1 MMKFLILLALALPAV
16 MGRQISQFV
25 VGGSTGNIANHPHQL
40 SMRYSSSHSCG
51 ASLIS
56 TTRAV
61 CAAHCGGSAV
71 SYYSI
76 LGGTTDRTI
85 TSCSTCV
92 LRNLISFIRHPN
104 YNENAS
110 GYPYDISVLTFSAVT
125 TNSNLRAIS
134 MATSAS
140 GDFSGVS
147 CVITGWGKT
156 SSTSSLPI
164 NLQQGSMTVMTN
176 SACAG
181 TWGSSINSGH
191 ICVTAP
197 TVSACNGDSGGPLV
211 CSGVLAGATSWGVSD
226 CSPSY
231 PSVYSRISTFYS
243 WIIAQ

>member
-1 MMKFLILLALALPAV
+1 MKFLILLALVLPAV

-76 LGGTTDRTI
+76 LGGTTDRTV
-85 TSCSTCV
+85 TSCTTCV
-92 LRNLISFIRHPN
+92 LRNLISFIRHPS
-104 YNENAS
+104 YDENAN
-110 GYPYDISVLTFSAVT
+110 GYPNDVSVLTFSAVT
-125 TNSNLRAIS
+125 TNSNLQPIS
-134 MATSAS
+134 MATSSS
-140 GDFSGVS
+140 GNFAGVS

-156 SSTSSLPI
+156 SSSSSLPYY
-164 NLQQGSMTVMTN
+164 LQQGSMTVMTN
-176 SACAG
+176 TACQS
-181 TWGSSINSGH
+181 TWGSSINAGH
-191 ICVTAP
+191 ICVTSS

-231 PSVYSRISTFYS
+231 PSVYTRISYFYN
-243 WIIAQ
+243 WIISQ